1 MFDPNLLKEPNR
13 RRPLSTTLLIP
24 PAFEPL
30 SLNDAKIFLRVD
42 HDDDDDVIS
51 ALISAARAHVEA
63 QTRRAL
69 ITQTWRLARDGWPI
83 TGQIKVR
90 PAPVQSIATLRT
102 YDHDGDE
109 LSHDPSIFAIDVE
122 AGIIAAPPWSLP
134 VPGRSLAG
142 IEIDFVAGFGN
153 AASAVPAPLLQAIRH
168 LVAHWYDNRG
178 LVALGSSLAI
188 MPASVGAM
196 ISSYRVM
203 AL

>member
-1 MFDPNLLKEPNR
+1 M
-13 RRPLSTTLLIP
+13 STTLLIP
-24 PAFEPL
+24 PALEPL
-30 SLNDAKIFLRVD
+30 SLVDAKIFLRVD

-51 ALISAARAHVEA
+51 ALIAAARGHVEA

-69 ITQTWRLARDGWPI
+69 ITQTWRLALDGWPAI
-83 TGQIKVR
+83 GHIKVR
-90 PAPVQSIATLRT
+90 PAPVQSITALRT
-102 YDHDGDE
+102 YDLDGDA
-109 LSHDPSIFAIDVE
+109 LAHDPAIFAIDCE

-134 VPGRSLAG
+134 MPGRSFNG
-142 IEIDFVAGFGN
+142 IEIDFVAGFGGN
-153 AASAVPAPLLQAIRH
+153 TNDVPAPLRQAIRH

-178 LVALGSSLAI
+178 LVAIGQSLAI

>member
-1 MFDPNLLKEPNR
+1 M
-13 RRPLSTTLLIP
+13 STTLLIP
-24 PAFEPL
+24 PALEPL
-30 SLNDAKIFLRVD
+30 SLIDAKIFLRVD

-69 ITQTWRLARDGWPI
+69 ITQTWRLALDGWPGA
-83 TGQIKVR
+83 GQIKAR
-90 PAPVQSIATLRT
+90 PAPVQSVIALRT
-102 YDHDGDE
+102 YDADGDA
-109 LSHDPSIFAIDVE
+109 LSHDPAIFAVNRE
-122 AGIIAAPPWSLP
+122 AGLIAAPPWSLP
-134 VPGRSLAG
+134 VPGRSLVG
-142 IEIDFVAGFGN
+142 IEVDFVAGFGD
-153 AASAVPAPLLQAIRH
+153 AANAVPAPLLQAIRH